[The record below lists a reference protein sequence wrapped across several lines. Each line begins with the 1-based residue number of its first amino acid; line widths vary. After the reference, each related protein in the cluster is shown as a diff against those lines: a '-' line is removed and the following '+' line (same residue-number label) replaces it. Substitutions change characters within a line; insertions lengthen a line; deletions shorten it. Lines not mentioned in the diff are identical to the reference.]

1 MRQIWVVDDDRSIRW
16 VLEKALTRAQMPF
29 RLFESAA
36 DVVKAFEHD
45 TPSVLLSDIRMHD
58 MSGLDLLAFVK
69 NKYPGL
75 PVIIMTA
82 FSDLDSAVSAFQ
94 GGAYEYLAK
103 PFDINSAID
112 LLRRAREESTVAES
126 TDASDLDDKG
136 TERRTEIIGQSR
148 AMQEV
153 FRAIGRLSH
162 SHVTVLL
169 TGESGTG
176 KEVVARALH
185 QHSLRSRAP
194 FVAINTAAIP
204 RELLESELFGHERGA
219 FTGASQDGKTGY
231 FEAASG
237 GTLFLDELDS
247 VPFDVQTKLLRVL
260 SSKRARRVGG
270 TEDIPVDVRIISA
283 GRVDVTALIERHAFR
298 EDLYYRLSPVKI
310 RIPPLAARREDIPV
324 LARSFLEKETKAL
337 AIPCPELSPEF
348 LRCLCAYDWPGNV
361 RELHNT
367 LRYALVF
374 LEPGQLTLKPDLLP
388 NELLAAEKAD
398 SPFSEGGIENES
410 TLKLAG
416 ILAVSEYCRHGGSV
430 EKIAEN
436 LGVSAATVYNYMT
449 KARRYGLI

>member
-1 MRQIWVVDDDRSIRW
+1 LS
-16 VLEKALTRAQMPF
+16 LTF
-29 RLFESAA
+29 RYF
-36 DVVKAFEHD
+36 
-45 TPSVLLSDIRMHD
+45 TCLL
-58 MSGLDLLAFVK
+58 
-69 NKYPGL
+69 
-75 PVIIMTA
+75 
-82 FSDLDSAVSAFQ
+82 
-94 GGAYEYLAK
+94 
-103 PFDINSAID
+103 
-112 LLRRAREESTVAES
+112 
-126 TDASDLDDKG
+126 DKG
-136 TERRTEIIGQSR
+136 HIT
-148 AMQEV
+148 
-153 FRAIGRLSH
+153 
-162 SHVTVLL
+162 
-169 TGESGTG
+169 
-176 KEVVARALH
+176 
-185 QHSLRSRAP
+185 
-194 FVAINTAAIP
+194 
-204 RELLESELFGHERGA
+204 
-219 FTGASQDGKTGY
+219 
-231 FEAASG
+231 ASG

-298 EDLYYRLSPVKI
+298 EDLYYRLSTVKI
-310 RIPPLAARREDIPV
+310 RIPPLAARREDIPI
-324 LARSFLEKETKAL
+324 LARSFLEKETRAL

-398 SPFSEGGIENES
+398 SPFSEGGIEDES